1 MTDKLDLSEEIAVLR
16 RALAGQSVMLKRA
29 VDEIDRLGATMQRP
43 HDTLDALKRD
53 QRAHELRLQM
63 LEKWQLEISEWQ
75 RVRSVPVPP
84 PPPSP
89 PWTPMPHA
97 NDNNPADCTTKAPA
111 PKLYLHVKISGALPP
126 GWRVTVADD
135 ILN

>member
-1 MTDKLDLSEEIAVLR
+1 MTDKPDLAEQIAALR
-16 RALAGQSVMLKRA
+16 RTVAAQAVMLKQA
-29 VDEIDRLGATMQRP
+29 MDEIDRLGTAMQRP
-43 HDTLDALKRD
+43 HDTLDALGRNLKW
-53 QRAHELRLQM
+53 HHLRLQI

-97 NDNNPADCTTKAPA
+97 NDNNPADCPTKAPA
-111 PKLYLHVKISGALPP
+111 PKLYLHVKIDRTSPP